1 MTTVKLGDVYISE
14 YSEYIKEGPVK
25 VLKSYYFID
34 KVQNEEICDA
44 VVITFWNNSLPT
56 LYYTTGPVS
65 DILAPPAMGSIR
77 QGTRKDWMQALY
89 RMWDVVENHTRW
101 VYKLNPQEEKE

>member
-1 MTTVKLGDVYISE
+1 MVTVKLGDVYIAE
-14 YSEYIKEGPVK
+14 YSAYIKEGPVR
-25 VLKSYYFID
+25 VLKSFYFID
-34 KVQNEEICDA
+34 KIQNEEICDA
-44 VVITFWNNSLPT
+44 VVITFWNNSLTT

-65 DILAPPAMGSIR
+65 DILAPPAMGSVR

>member
-1 MTTVKLGDVYISE
+1 MVTVKLGDVYIAE
-14 YSEYIKEGPVK
+14 YSEYIKEGPVR
-25 VLKSYYFID
+25 VLKSFYFID
-34 KVQNEEICDA
+34 KIQNEEICDA

-65 DILAPPAMGSIR
+65 DILAPPAMGSVR

>member
-1 MTTVKLGDVYISE
+1 MTTVKLGDVYIAE

>member
-1 MTTVKLGDVYISE
+1 MTTVKLGDVYIAE
-14 YSEYIKEGPVK
+14 YSEYIKEGPVR

-56 LYYTTGPVS
+56 LHYTTGPVS
-65 DILAPPAMGSIR
+65 DILAPPAEGSVR

>member
-1 MTTVKLGDVYISE
+1 MMTVKQGDVSIAE
-14 YSEYIKEGPVK
+14 YSEYIKDGPDRA
-25 VLKSYYFID
+25 LKSFYFID

-56 LYYTTGPVS
+56 LWSTTGPVS
-65 DILAPPAMGSIR
+65 DILAPPVEGSPR
-77 QGTRKDWMQALY
+77 QGIRKDWVQALY
-89 RMWDVVENHTRW
+89 RLWDVVYNHIRW